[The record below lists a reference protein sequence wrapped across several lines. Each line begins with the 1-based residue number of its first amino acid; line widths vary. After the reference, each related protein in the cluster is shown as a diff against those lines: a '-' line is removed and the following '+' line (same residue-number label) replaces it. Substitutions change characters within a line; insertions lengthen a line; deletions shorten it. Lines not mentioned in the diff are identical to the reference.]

1 MGYRPSLKQLEAY
14 EKRINSSELVKPD
27 ATVVSNSTEQ
37 KPAAVNN
44 QKKDWLTTVQPTL
57 DKLKGADGKPLDFTY
72 QDYGYLMRAYSGR
85 YDQILNDDEANPEL
99 KKAIQKLQKGAYSVG
114 AGIKARDNKLFET
127 GLKEAQNNWELIQEL
142 TNNKQSRYKIS
153 NDGNF
158 RLLKQEQFDI
168 EDENPRVKVDKQGN
182 PLKTYKASDKEGN
195 PNRDISWAYFDLK
208 GYDDN
213 WQKGLR
219 KEVSTVVADWSK
231 KSLAYATSSSKN
243 ADEKKRAYDYNLQIL
258 SHVAKYGDANKENKE
273 VSQRIINKL
282 AKVKTLDEKL
292 NIIKE
297 ERKSMANISENL
309 GYYGSMNIFSQYKNN
324 FSKDAR
330 YYHKDLD
337 VIETSIKDYDDFKKS
352 KNLIS
357 ADVARDLIVKNKY
370 YKSLFKVEGEGE
382 DAVYKVKSFTE
393 FSNAVTKDI
402 RNKKMAEAYQKGG
415 NWAAGG
421 NNIDVETKEA
431 VANMYKEMTKNYR
444 LGYNKV
450 DMKKIKG
457 LEHTAYAFNM
467 GNEETMLTEY
477 VGVDMTLDKDKKYVV
492 KAGGNSPKHNYAQS
506 VLDMIFNENGEI
518 DGDIR
523 AELHSKGN
531 FTKSKVD
538 ISAGKEDR
546 GGFLDTLASFGPA
559 YEDDEK
565 TSDDAEKAYKT
576 FFSKPRKDVAVT
588 FLKNVGNKDY
598 SSYVIRDRKT
608 NEVLQLYVP
617 KSKAKNDPFYKA
629 AAIDRHENTFRMK
642 GEKVLP
648 EFNDKDA
655 NGNTAI
661 IGRPRIEY
669 NPKTQIKELVLFIN
683 GNDENGTA
691 IEKEKRVFLGYN
703 STLNIKDAE
712 VKAQEVIDD
721 YLNQLKTINF

>member
-1 MGYRPSLKQLEAY
+1 MGYVPSPKHLEAY

-27 ATVVSNSTEQ
+27 ATVVSSSTEQ

-44 QKKDWLTTVQPTL
+44 QKKDWLTNVQPTL

-85 YDQILNDDEANPEL
+85 YDQIINDKETNPDL
-99 KKAIQKLQKGAYSVG
+99 KKALQGLQKGSYTVG
-114 AGIKARDNKLFET
+114 AGIKAKDGKMFEA
-127 GLKEAQNNWELIQEL
+127 GQKEAINNWKLVMEL
-142 TNNKQSRYKIS
+142 TSKKGSRYMIS

-158 RLLKQEQFDI
+158 RLLKQEDFDK
-168 EDENPRVKVDKQGN
+168 EDENPRVKTDKQGN
-182 PLKTYKASDKEGN
+182 PTKTYKASDEEGN
-195 PNRDISWAYFDLK
+195 PNRDISWTYFDLK
-208 GYDDN
+208 GYDEN

-282 AKVKTLDEKL
+282 AKAKTLDDKL
-292 NIIKE
+292 SIIKE
-297 ERKSMANISENL
+297 ERRSMSDISENL

-324 FSKDAR
+324 FSKDSR
-330 YYHKDLD
+330 YYHKNLD
-337 VIETSIKDYDDFKKS
+337 VIENSIKDYGDFKKS
-352 KNLIS
+352 KDLMS

-370 YKSLFKVEGEGE
+370 YNSLFKVEGEGE
-382 DAVYKVKSFTE
+382 NAVYKVKSFTE

-402 RNKKMAEAYQKGG
+402 RNKKMAEAYRQGG
-415 NWAAGG
+415 NYAAGG
-421 NNIDVETKEA
+421 HNIDVETKNA

-477 VGVDMTLDKDKKYVV
+477 VGVDMTLDKDKKFVV

-518 DGDIR
+518 DNDIR
-523 AELHSKGN
+523 AELHSKGEFN
-531 FTKSKVD
+531 KSKVD
-538 ISAGKEDR
+538 VSLGKDEKN
-546 GGFLDTLASFGPA
+546 GFIETLASYNPA
-559 YEDDEK
+559 YQNLEK

-588 FLKNVGNKDY
+588 FMKNVGNKDY
-598 SSYVIRDRKT
+598 SSYLIRDRKT

-629 AAIDRHENTFRMK
+629 ATIDRHENTFRMK

-648 EFNDKDA
+648 EFNDKDG

-661 IGRPRIEY
+661 LGRPRIEY
-669 NPKTQIKELVLFIN
+669 NPKTQTKELVLVIPDF
-683 GNDENGTA
+683 DENGNPM
-691 IEKEKRVFLGYN
+691 EREVKHFLGYN

-712 VKAQEVIDD
+712 QEAQRVIDN
-721 YLNQLKTINF
+721 YLNQIKTVKF